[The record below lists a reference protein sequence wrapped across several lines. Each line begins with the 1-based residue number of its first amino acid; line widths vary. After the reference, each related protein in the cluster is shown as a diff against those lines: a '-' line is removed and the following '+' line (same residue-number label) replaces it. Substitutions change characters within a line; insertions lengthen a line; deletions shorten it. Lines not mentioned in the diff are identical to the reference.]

1 MAQPPQQLLRWNC
14 DAKSQ
19 PIDGVSNLKPC
30 IANDTITNILQAVAD
45 AWGQERDY
53 WVKQLSSC
61 MVKQGVAP
69 EDAKQYAKTFIS
81 ALEEVN
87 GKNPKVF
94 PSNSDVKAL
103 VNKLILN
110 LPLAAQ
116 KVLLEFEAKYGWYSK
131 YAYGF
136 MQVRFQTIEVKVG
149 GDEQNQVFDW
159 KFKNLIM
166 VYSPISLPDS
176 VVVNP
181 TELKASFMRL
191 VGDKSTH
198 FCKRMSYSSEI
209 KYVKRAINVLLHK
222 MFERSGINLTGQ
234 TAEQI
239 REGVLRNV
247 KWSKD
252 LKNFDAID
260 EVLVQLI
267 SFLSRTYVSL

>member
-1 MAQPPQQLLRWNC
+1 MAQPPQQLLRWKR
-14 DAKSQ
+14 DAVS
-19 PIDGVSNLKPC
+19 PRIEGVSNLKP
-30 IANDTITNILQAVAD
+30 IIVNATIYNILKAVAD
-45 AWGQERDY
+45 AWKKEREEQEE
-53 WVKQLSSC
+53 QLSSC
-61 MVKQGVAP
+61 MVEQGVTP
-69 EDAKQYAKTFIS
+69 EDAEQCAKTFMD
-81 ALEEVN
+81 ALEVN

-94 PSNSDVKAL
+94 PSNSDVKAH
-103 VNKLILN
+103 VNKHILT

-136 MQVRFQTIEVKVG
+136 MQVRFQTIKVKVG

-198 FCKRMSYSSEI
+198 FCERMIQSSEFN
-209 KYVKRAINVLLHK
+209 YMKRAINVLLHK

-260 EVLVQLI
+260 AVLVLLI
-267 SFLSRTYVSL
+267 SFLSQTYVSL